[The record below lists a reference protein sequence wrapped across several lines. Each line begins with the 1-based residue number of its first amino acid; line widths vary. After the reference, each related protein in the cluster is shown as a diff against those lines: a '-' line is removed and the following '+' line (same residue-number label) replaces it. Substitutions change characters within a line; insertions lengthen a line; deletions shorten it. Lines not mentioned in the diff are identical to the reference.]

1 MRRRA
6 DRQHPDTTPPPTGRV
21 KTRPYHDRRH
31 ARTGALIVYEENR
44 QMDPAISA
52 AVLFAGAILLIAVGA
67 ATQVSQRTR
76 EVRLAHFIGRF
87 REGATL
93 LDSEDLTGREVP
105 HLLQRLNRLLSHQE
119 FVNRV
124 RLDLVRAGIAVKPT
138 QFFLLRVGL
147 GLLGLIL
154 TFSLTASLPF
164 VVRLLAVAVGTIGGY
179 RLVKPYL
186 SFRQRRRIAAFEK
199 PFPDALD
206 IMVGSLE
213 SGGSLSAALE
223 MVGRE
228 MPPPMSTEFNRL
240 LRDTGLG
247 LSYEE
252 GFNGVLE
259 RVPSEDL
266 GMLVSAVSIQFR
278 VGGNLAEVLKTLSHT
293 VRERV
298 RIRGEIKTLTS
309 QQAIS
314 AKIITGLPF
323 VLAALLFLV
332 NGEYMRHL
340 FDPGL
345 PRLLVVAALIMIAIG
360 NWVIRKI
367 IAIDV

>member
-1 MRRRA
+1 
-6 DRQHPDTTPPPTGRV
+6 
-21 KTRPYHDRRH
+21 
-31 ARTGALIVYEENR
+31 
-44 QMDPAISA
+44 MDPAISA
-52 AVLFAGAILLIAVGA
+52 ALLFAGAILLIAAGA
-67 ATQVSQRTR
+67 MTQVAQRSR

-87 REGATL
+87 RTGTAL
-93 LDSEDLTGREVP
+93 LEAEEEANRERSPLV
-105 HLLQRLNRLLSHQE
+105 QRLNRALSHQD
-119 FVNRV
+119 FVNRM
-124 RLDLVRAGIAVKPT
+124 RLDLVRAGITVKPT
-138 QFFLLRVGL
+138 QFFLLRL
-147 GLLGLIL
+147 GLALCGLVL
-154 TFSLTASLPF
+154 AYSFSASLPF
-164 VVRLLAVAVGTIGGY
+164 ILRFVAMIVATIVGYWLVR
-179 RLVKPYL
+179 PYL
-186 SFRQRRRIAAFEK
+186 AFRQRRRIAAFEK

-213 SGGSLSAALE
+213 SGGSMSTALA
-223 MVGRE
+223 MVSRE
-228 MPPPMSTEFNRL
+228 MPAPLSTEFDRL

-266 GMLVSAVSIQFR
+266 SMLVSAVSIQFR

-293 VRERV
+293 VRDRV

-323 VLAALLFLV
+323 ALGGFLFII
-332 NGEYMRHL
+332 NGAYMRHL

-345 PRLLVVAALIMIAIG
+345 PRLLVVVALIMIAIG

-367 IAIDV
+367 VTIDV

>member
-1 MRRRA
+1 
-6 DRQHPDTTPPPTGRV
+6 
-21 KTRPYHDRRH
+21 
-31 ARTGALIVYEENR
+31 
-44 QMDPAISA
+44 MDQAIGA
-52 AVLFAGAILLIAVGA
+52 AVLFTGAMLLIVAGIWV
-67 ATQVSQRTR
+67 QVARRTR
-76 EVRLAHFIGRF
+76 EARLAHFIGRF
-87 REGATL
+87 REGAAALETA
-93 LDSEDLTGREVP
+93 ERENREGSPLV
-105 HLLQRLNRLLSHQE
+105 QRLNHLLSHQE

-124 RLDLVRAGIAVKPT
+124 RLDLVRAGVTVKPT

-147 GLLGLIL
+147 ALIGLLIAY
-154 TFSLTASLPF
+154 SLSSSLPF
-164 VVRLLAVAVGTIGGY
+164 GARIALMAAATAGGY
-179 RLVKPYL
+179 LLVRPYL
-186 SFRQRRRIAAFEK
+186 GFKQRRRVTAFEK

-206 IMVGSLE
+206 VMVGALE
-213 SGGSLSAALE
+213 SGGSLTTAIE

-228 MPPPMSTEFNRL
+228 MPAPMSTEFNRL

-247 LSYEE
+247 LSNEAA
-252 GFNGVLE
+252 FNGMLE

-266 GMLVSAVSIQFR
+266 SMLVSAVSIQFR

-309 QQAIS
+309 QQDIS

-323 VLAALLFLV
+323 ALTALLFAV
-332 NGEYMRHL
+332 NGDYMKHL

-345 PRLLVVAALIMIAIG
+345 PRLLVLVGLMLVAIG

-367 IAIDV
+367 IAIEV

>member
-1 MRRRA
+1 MDQA
-6 DRQHPDTTPPPTGRV
+6 TG
-21 KTRPYHDRRH
+21 
-31 ARTGALIVYEENR
+31 
-44 QMDPAISA
+44 A
-52 AVLFAGAILLIAVGA
+52 AVLFGGAILLIVAGLSV
-67 ATQVSQRTR
+67 QVAQRRR
-76 EVRLAHFIGRF
+76 ETRLAHFIGRF
-87 REGATL
+87 REGAAML
-93 LDSEDLTGREVP
+93 EAAEREERAGSP
-105 HLLQRLNRLLSHQE
+105 LMRRLNRLLSHQE

-124 RLDLVRAGIAVKPT
+124 RLDLVRAGVTVKPA

-147 GLLGLIL
+147 AIIGLLIAYGL
-154 TFSLTASLPF
+154 SSGLPF
-164 VVRLLAVAVGTIGGY
+164 GARLAAMAAAEAGGY
-179 RLVKPYL
+179 QLVRPYL
-186 SFRQRRRIAAFEK
+186 GVKQRRRVAAFEK

-213 SGGSLSAALE
+213 AGGSLATAIE

-228 MPPPMSTEFNRL
+228 MPAPLSTEFNRL

-247 LSYEE
+247 LSNEAA
-252 GFNGVLE
+252 FNALLE

-266 GMLVSAVSIQFR
+266 SILVSAIGIQFR

-298 RIRGEIKTLTS
+298 RIRGEIKTLTA
-309 QQAIS
+309 QQSIS

-323 VLAALLFLV
+323 ALTGLLFAV
-332 NGEYMRHL
+332 NSEYMKHL

-345 PRLLVVAALIMIAIG
+345 PRVLLVVGLVMVAIG

-367 IAIDV
+367 IAIEV

>member
-1 MRRRA
+1 MDQA
-6 DRQHPDTTPPPTGRV
+6 TG
-21 KTRPYHDRRH
+21 
-31 ARTGALIVYEENR
+31 
-44 QMDPAISA
+44 A
-52 AVLFAGAILLIAVGA
+52 AVLFGGAILLIVAGLSV
-67 ATQVSQRTR
+67 QVAQRRR
-76 EVRLAHFIGRF
+76 ETRLAHFIGRF
-87 REGATL
+87 REGAAML
-93 LDSEDLTGREVP
+93 EAAEREERAGSP
-105 HLLQRLNRLLSHQE
+105 LMRRLNRLLSHQE

-124 RLDLVRAGIAVKPT
+124 RLDLVRAGVTVKPA

-147 GLLGLIL
+147 ALIGLLIAYGL
-154 TFSLTASLPF
+154 SSGLPF
-164 VVRLLAVAVGTIGGY
+164 GARLAAMAAAAAGGY
-179 RLVKPYL
+179 QLVRPYL
-186 SFRQRRRIAAFEK
+186 GVKQRRRVAAFEK

-213 SGGSLSAALE
+213 AGGSLATAIE

-228 MPPPMSTEFNRL
+228 MPAPLSTEFNRL

-247 LSYEE
+247 LSNEAA
-252 GFNGVLE
+252 FNALLE

-266 GMLVSAVSIQFR
+266 SILVSAIGIQFR

-298 RIRGEIKTLTS
+298 RIRGEIKTLTA
-309 QQAIS
+309 QQSIS

-323 VLAALLFLV
+323 ALTGLLFAV
-332 NGEYMRHL
+332 NSEYMKHL

-345 PRLLVVAALIMIAIG
+345 PRVLLVVGLVMVAIG

-367 IAIDV
+367 IAIEV